1 MAELADAAASNTVAL
16 KSVQVRLLFP
26 TPTLYYCGRR
36 LTMKILTAVLLT
48 LSFVTLASAATIKAF
63 SVNNVV
69 RVSANIYTAE
79 KYIADTH
86 GEANAGDI
94 AEQYITFKT
103 EGCLHNPAANTSAI
117 YVTTPDGAHLI
128 FSDGGTCT
136 VDVMQSSAKA
146 PAVTK

>member
-1 MAELADAAASNTVAL
+1 MKSRYLLLCLA
-16 KSVQVRLLFP
+16 
-26 TPTLYYCGRR
+26 
-36 LTMKILTAVLLT
+36 TAVIAALT
-48 LSFVTLASAATIKAF
+48 IHGIAQGQPTIKAF

-69 RVSANIYTAE
+69 RVKDNIYTAE

-117 YVTTPDGAHLI
+117 YVTTPSGARLI

-136 VDVMQSSAKA
+136 VDVMQSDAKA
-146 PAVTK
+146 PAATK